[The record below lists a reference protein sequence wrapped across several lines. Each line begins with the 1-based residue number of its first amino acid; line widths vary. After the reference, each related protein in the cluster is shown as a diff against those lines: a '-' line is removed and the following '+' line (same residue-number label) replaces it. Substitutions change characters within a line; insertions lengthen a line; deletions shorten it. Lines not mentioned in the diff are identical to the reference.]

1 MRRFLVIVFLAFVLG
16 SLAPPARAG
25 VTAGG
30 RPYLPGEDLPVGGV
44 TAGGR
49 PYVGGGMVFN
59 PTGFGFGA
67 QFYDEGWD
75 VASDPYGGGWADLGW
90 WPSWSWFG
98 WGALGVFD
106 LIFGLPV
113 GFFFTLY

>member
-1 MRRFLVIVFLAFVLG
+1 MRRLLAIAFLMFMLG
-16 SLAPPARAG
+16 SLVSPAYAG

-30 RPYLPGEDLPVGGV
+30 RPYLPGGDLPVGGV

-49 PYVGGGMVFN
+49 PFITTGGVFT
-59 PTGFGFGA
+59 PTGFGLGA
-67 QFYDEGWD
+67 QFYDEEWD
-75 VASDPYGGGWADLGW
+75 DPYWGGGGWADWGW

-98 WGALGVFD
+98 WGAFGVLD

-113 GFFFTLY
+113 GFLLTLY